1 MPTRIRIQ
9 KAKKTVSKDGKKK
22 TARCWE
28 VFQCNKKTCPAY
40 KSKDLRCW
48 LFSGTHCRDTIQGQ
62 FIEKIEICLG
72 CPVFK
77 ANIDN
82 ASMKAT
88 CKVINKQF
96 REFRQLVQDRDR
108 ELRDISMELAL
119 GITEVFEALKKIAS
133 GDPTVR
139 LKETSGIDLIKKLKH
154 MVNLTAREIAE
165 IVDQSHEIAI
175 GIAEHFDVL
184 HRVTKG
190 DLDARVKS
198 KSKIA
203 LMDSLKKEINKTIMS
218 ISKEITDRKA
228 AAEALQRSE
237 AEKAIILD
245 SLTELVVYQD
255 TKHRIIWANRA
266 AYESVTTQP
275 GTLTGKY
282 CYRVWHGRFKT
293 CKDCPVAKAIKT
305 GKTEQAEIAGPDGRY
320 WHIWGY
326 PIRNTKGRITGAV
339 ETALNI
345 TERKK
350 AEEAL
355 QEREAL
361 LYLQFERMPI
371 ACITWDL
378 DFRVVSWNP
387 AAEKIFG
394 FSEKEVLGK
403 HPYDFIVPKELQPQ
417 IDIIWKRLLEG
428 DRTAHSE
435 NENITKDGRII
446 TCYWVNTPLKK
457 ADGNV
462 MGAISMA
469 QDITD
474 SKKASE
480 ELMANLSLLDSTIES
495 TADGILV
502 VDSKGKIVKCNQK
515 FMQMWRIPDE
525 IIETQDDDKALD
537 FVLDQLKDP
546 DGFLSKVK
554 ELYANPDAVSYDVLK
569 FKDGRY
575 FERYSQPREIEGKI
589 AGRVWSFRDVTPRKK
604 AEEALRKNR
613 HELTLR
619 VQELE
624 EFYDMAVGRE
634 LRMIELKKEIERLNL
649 ELEKHRN
656 EFKSTR

>member
-1 MPTRIRIQ
+1 MKVTFIKKTMPRVSKEST
-9 KAKKTVSKDGKKK
+9 KKTVQ
-22 TARCWE
+22 CWK
-28 VFQCNKKTCPAY
+28 VFQCNKKKCPAY

-48 LFSGTHCRDTIQGQ
+48 LFSGTHCRDTIQGT

-88 CKVINKQF
+88 CRVINKQF

-154 MVNLTAREIAE
+154 MVNLTAKEIGE

-190 DLDARVKS
+190 DLDARVES

-293 CKDCPVAKAIKT
+293 CKDCPVAKALKT

-326 PIRNTKGRITGAV
+326 PIRNIKGRITGAV

-345 TERKK
+345 TEGKK
-350 AEEAL
+350 AKEAL

-361 LYLQFERMPI
+361 LHLQFERMPI

-394 FSEKEVLGK
+394 FPEKDVLGK

-457 ADGNV
+457 ANGNV

-525 IIETQDDDKALD
+525 IIETRDDGKALA

-589 AGRVWSFRDVTPRKK
+589 AGRVWSFRDVTARKK

>member
-1 MPTRIRIQ
+1 MAR
-9 KAKKTVSKDGKKK
+9 VSKEKTKK
-22 TARCWE
+22 ALRCWE
-28 VFQCNKKTCPAY
+28 VFQCDKKKCPAY

-48 LFSGTHCRDTIQGQ
+48 LFSGTLCRDNMQGK
-62 FIEKIEICLG
+62 FIDKIEICPS
-72 CPVFK
+72 CSVFK
-77 ANIDN
+77 ANIDD

-96 REFRQLVQDRDR
+96 REFRKLVQTRDR

-119 GITEVFEALKKIAS
+119 GITEVFEGLKKIAS

-139 LKETSGIDLIKKLKH
+139 LKETSRIELMKKLKH
-154 MVNLTAREIAE
+154 MVNLTAREIGE

-190 DLDARVKS
+190 DLDARVES
-198 KSKIA
+198 NSKIA
-203 LMDSLKKEINKTIMS
+203 LMDSLKKEINNTILS
-218 ISKEITDRKA
+218 ISREITDHKTT
-228 AAEALQRSE
+228 AEALQKSE
-237 AEKAIILD
+237 EEKALILD

-266 AYESVTTQP
+266 AYESVNVKP
-275 GTLTGKY
+275 DTLKGKY
-282 CYRVWHGRFKT
+282 CYRVWHGRIKT
-293 CKDCPVAKAIKT
+293 CKGCPVAKAIKSA
-305 GKTEQAEIAGPDGRY
+305 KIEQEEIASPDGRY

-326 PIRNTKGRITGAV
+326 PVKNSKGRITGVV

-345 TERKK
+345 TERKQ
-350 AEEAL
+350 AEVAL
-355 QEREAL
+355 HERESL
-361 LYLQFERMPI
+361 LHLQFERMPI
-371 ACITWDL
+371 ACITWDI
-378 DFRVVSWNP
+378 DFCVASWNP

-394 FSEKEVLGK
+394 FTEKEALGK
-403 HPYDFIVPKELQPQ
+403 HPYDFIVPEDLQPQ
-417 IDIIWKRLLEG
+417 INIIWKRLLEG

-457 ADGNV
+457 ADGKV
-462 MGAISMA
+462 MGVISMA

-474 SKKASE
+474 SKQARE

-502 VDSKGKIVKCNQK
+502 VDSEGKIVKCNEK
-515 FMQMWRIPDE
+515 FEQMWRIPDE
-525 IIETQDDDKALD
+525 VIKTRDDNKALT

-546 DGFLSKVK
+546 DGFLLKVK
-554 ELYANPDAVSYDVLK
+554 ELYANPEAVSYDVLK

-575 FERYSQPREIEGKI
+575 FERYSLPRKIEGRI
-589 AGRVWSFRDVTPRKK
+589 AGRVWSFRDVTARKK
-604 AEEALRKNR
+604 AEEALRTSR
-613 HELTLR
+613 RELTAR

-634 LRMIELKKEIERLNL
+634 LRMMELKKEIEKLNQ
-649 ELEKHRN
+649 ELEKYRN
-656 EFKSTR
+656 ELKIT